1 MVHSAKPLDGNRL
14 GELLFP
20 DNTNG
25 KRAQEQAQQEVKR
38 FLKKNNWLLV
48 QLTHYEIAFK
58 DRYTI
63 PVLTSLLR
71 ACIKNGKV
79 S

>member
-1 MVHSAKPLDGNRL
+1 MIHSVKPPDGNRL

-20 DNTNG
+20 DNING
-25 KRAQEQAQQEVKR
+25 KRAQEQAQQEAKR
-38 FLKKNNWLLV
+38 FLKKKNWLLV
-48 QLTHYEIAFK
+48 QLTYYEIALK

-63 PVLTSLLR
+63 PVLTPLLR
-71 ACIKNGKV
+71 ACVKNGKV